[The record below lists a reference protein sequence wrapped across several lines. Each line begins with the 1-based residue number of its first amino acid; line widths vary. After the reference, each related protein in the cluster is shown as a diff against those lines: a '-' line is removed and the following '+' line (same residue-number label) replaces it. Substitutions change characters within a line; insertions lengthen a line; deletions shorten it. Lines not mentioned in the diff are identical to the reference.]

1 MENSWKMEEF
11 TAEEIHQK
19 QEEKKIVVP
28 KYQRGIVWK
37 ENQKKELID
46 SIKKG
51 IPFGSILLYHDEN
64 ANNYRLIDGLQRCTT
79 IYEFISNPAN
89 FFDTDDVDEEAIC
102 SLKELIN
109 TISNEET
116 IKNKIIEII
125 LKWIK
130 TEHKTMQDVVRM
142 QFYGCASMLSR
153 EFPTLVGKEQ
163 EVVKII
169 QPMFDKYIQMCDHM
183 SKAKIP
189 AIVIT
194 GNDDILPTVFE
205 RINSKGSQLTKW
217 QIYAAT
223 WSDDKIRINNEL
235 NKIISYNRDRYEEM
249 TLEDEINLQDFD
261 SFELERR
268 SELNTFELIFG
279 FGKMIS
285 DMFPQLFT
293 NSKKTTEVNSIGFNL
308 VTACLVL
315 KNSEIKNLNKNLV
328 EIVGDSEEINKF
340 LLEIIECIRV
350 VDKAIAITTKFK
362 SNVRGDI
369 APLHTEMQI
378 CSMIAS
384 VFINKHMTFEID
396 EKDSIIDRK
405 LNLDGVKENW
415 KAYKEAFIKNAIKV
429 YLLDILQINW
439 RGSGDKKLNY
449 IIINPTY
456 YTRNIAKEEFESALN
471 LWYESIKNE
480 RNEYKKIM
488 NPKEADKVIL
498 NIIYSNQ
505 FKAVDQIDDSTYD
518 IEHLA
523 TKGMMKKQLERFEG
537 KLRLPISSIGNLCL
551 LPTEYNQAKGERTIY
566 QYNDKVMKVDEIEEK
581 YSFTKYDDLKWI
593 EDLKLSQDELKME
606 YNKYID
612 QRFDKIKN
620 KLCEILYK

>member
-11 TAEEIHQK
+11 TAQEIHK
-19 QEEKKIVVP
+19 KKEDKKIVVP

-51 IPFGSILLYHDEN
+51 IPFGSILLYYDEN

-89 FFDTDDVDEEAIC
+89 FFDIDDIDDDAIDT
-102 SLKELIN
+102 LKKQIG
-109 TISNEET
+109 TVSNEET
-116 IKNKIIEII
+116 VKNKIIEII

-130 TEHKTMQDVVRM
+130 IEHKTMQDVVRM
-142 QFYGCASMLSR
+142 QFYGCAKMISE
-153 EFPTLVGKEQ
+153 EFPTLKGKET
-163 EVVKII
+163 ETVEII
-169 QPMFDKYIQMCDHM
+169 KPMFDKYIQMCEQM
-183 SKAKIP
+183 LNTKIP
-189 AIVIT
+189 AIVIS
-194 GNDDILPTVFE
+194 GSEEILPTVFE

-223 WSDDKIRINNEL
+223 WSDDKIKINKEL
-235 NKIISYNRDRYEEM
+235 NPIISYNRERYEEM
-249 TLEDEINLQDFD
+249 TLDDEINLQDFD
-261 SFELERR
+261 SMGLERKA
-268 SELNTFELIFG
+268 ELNTFELIFG

-285 DMFPQLFT
+285 ESFPQLFT
-293 NSKKTTEVNSIGFNL
+293 NTKKSTDVSSIGFNL
-308 VTACLVL
+308 INACLVL
-315 KNSEIKNLNKNLV
+315 KNNEIKNLNKNLI
-328 EIVGDSEEINKF
+328 EIVGNSEEINKF
-340 LLEIIECIRV
+340 LLEIIECIKL

-362 SNVRGDI
+362 SNVRGDT

-384 VFINKHMTFEID
+384 VFINKHMTFVID
-396 EKDSIIDRK
+396 EKDIITDRK

-415 KAYKEAFIKNAIKV
+415 KNYKEAFLNNALKV
-429 YLLDILQINW
+429 YLLDLLQTNW

-449 IIINPTY
+449 IIINPAY
-456 YTRNIAKEEFESALN
+456 YTRTITKEEFESVLN

-488 NPKEADKVIL
+488 NPKEADKIVL

-505 FKAVDQIDDSTYD
+505 FKAIDQIDDSTYD

-523 TKGMMKKQLERFEG
+523 TKGMMKKQLERFNG
-537 KLRLPISSIGNLCL
+537 NLRLPISSIGNLCL
-551 LPTEYNQAKGERTIY
+551 LPTEYNQAKGEKTIY
-566 QYNDKVMKVDEIEEK
+566 QYQDTQMDISEIEEK
-581 YSFTKYDDLKWI
+581 FSFTTSNDLKWI
-593 EDLKLSQDELKME
+593 GNMNLTENELKTE

-612 QRFDKIKN
+612 SRFERIKS
-620 KLCEILYK
+620 KLFEILF

>member
-11 TAEEIHQK
+11 TAQEIHK
-19 QEEKKIVVP
+19 KKEDKKIVVP

-51 IPFGSILLYHDEN
+51 IPFGSILLYYDEN

-89 FFDTDDVDEEAIC
+89 FFDIDDIDDDAIDT
-102 SLKELIN
+102 LKEQIG
-109 TISNEET
+109 TVSNEET
-116 IKNKIIEII
+116 VKNKIIEII

-142 QFYGCASMLSR
+142 QFYGCAKMISE
-153 EFPTLVGKEQ
+153 EFPTLKGKET
-163 EVVKII
+163 ETVEII
-169 QPMFDKYIQMCDHM
+169 KPMFDKYIQMCEQM
-183 SKAKIP
+183 SNTKIP
-189 AIVIT
+189 AIVIS
-194 GNDDILPTVFE
+194 GSEEILPTVFE

-223 WSDDKIRINNEL
+223 WSDDKIKINKEL
-235 NKIISYNRDRYEEM
+235 NPIISYNRERYEEM
-249 TLEDEINLQDFD
+249 TLDDEINLQDFD
-261 SFELERR
+261 SMGLERKA
-268 SELNTFELIFG
+268 ELNTFELIFG

-285 DMFPQLFT
+285 ESFPQLFT
-293 NSKKTTEVNSIGFNL
+293 NTKKSTDVSSIGFNL
-308 VTACLVL
+308 INACLVL
-315 KNSEIKNLNKNLV
+315 KNNEIKNLNKNLI
-328 EIVGDSEEINKF
+328 EIVGNSEEINKF
-340 LLEIIECIRV
+340 LLEIIECIKL

-362 SNVRGDI
+362 SNVRGDT

-384 VFINKHMTFEID
+384 VFINKHMTFVID
-396 EKDSIIDRK
+396 EKDIITDRK

-415 KAYKEAFIKNAIKV
+415 KNYKEAFLNNALKV
-429 YLLDILQINW
+429 YLLDLLQTNW

-449 IIINPTY
+449 IIINPAY
-456 YTRNIAKEEFESALN
+456 YTRTITKEEFESVLN

-488 NPKEADKVIL
+488 NPKEADKIVL

-505 FKAVDQIDDSTYD
+505 FKAIDQIDDSTYD

-523 TKGMMKKQLERFEG
+523 TKGMMKKQLERFNG
-537 KLRLPISSIGNLCL
+537 NLRLPISSIGNLCL
-551 LPTEYNQAKGERTIY
+551 LPTEYNQAKGEKTIY
-566 QYNDKVMKVDEIEEK
+566 QYQDTQMDISEIEEK
-581 YSFTKYDDLKWI
+581 FSFTTSNDLKWI
-593 EDLKLSQDELKME
+593 GNMNLTENELKTE

-612 QRFDKIKN
+612 SRFERIKS
-620 KLCEILYK
+620 KLFEILF

>member
-11 TAEEIHQK
+11 TAQEIHK
-19 QEEKKIVVP
+19 KKEDKKIVVP

-51 IPFGSILLYHDEN
+51 IPFGSILLYYDEN

-89 FFDTDDVDEEAIC
+89 FFDIDDIDDDAIDT
-102 SLKELIN
+102 LKEQIG
-109 TISNEET
+109 TVSNEET
-116 IKNKIIEII
+116 VKNKIIEII

-142 QFYGCASMLSR
+142 QFYGCAKMISE
-153 EFPTLVGKEQ
+153 EFPTLKGKET
-163 EVVKII
+163 ETVEII
-169 QPMFDKYIQMCDHM
+169 KPMFDKYIQMCEQM
-183 SKAKIP
+183 LNTKIP
-189 AIVIT
+189 AIVIS
-194 GNDDILPTVFE
+194 GSEEILPTVFE

-223 WSDDKIRINNEL
+223 WSDDKIKINKEL
-235 NKIISYNRDRYEEM
+235 NPIISYNRERYEEM
-249 TLEDEINLQDFD
+249 TLDDEINLQDFD
-261 SFELERR
+261 SMDLERKA
-268 SELNTFELIFG
+268 ELNTFELIFG

-285 DMFPQLFT
+285 ESFPQLFT
-293 NSKKTTEVNSIGFNL
+293 NTKKSTDVSSIGFNL
-308 VTACLVL
+308 INACLVL
-315 KNSEIKNLNKNLV
+315 KNNEIKNLNKNLI
-328 EIVGDSEEINKF
+328 EIVGNSEEINKF
-340 LLEIIECIRV
+340 LLEIIECIKL

-362 SNVRGDI
+362 SNVRGDT

-384 VFINKHMTFEID
+384 VFINKHMTFVID
-396 EKDSIIDRK
+396 EKDIITDRK

-415 KAYKEAFIKNAIKV
+415 KSYKEAFLNNALKV
-429 YLLDILQINW
+429 YLLDLLQTNW

-449 IIINPTY
+449 IIINPAY
-456 YTRNIAKEEFESALN
+456 YTRTITKEEFESVLN

-488 NPKEADKVIL
+488 NPKEADKIVL

-505 FKAVDQIDDSTYD
+505 FKAIDQIDDSTYD

-523 TKGMMKKQLERFEG
+523 TKGMMKKQLERFNG
-537 KLRLPISSIGNLCL
+537 NLRLPISSIGNLCL
-551 LPTEYNQAKGERTIY
+551 LPTEYNQAKGEKTIY
-566 QYNDKVMKVDEIEEK
+566 QYQDTQMDISEIEEK
-581 YSFTKYDDLKWI
+581 FSFTTSNDLKWI
-593 EDLKLSQDELKME
+593 GNMNLTENELKTE

-612 QRFDKIKN
+612 SRFERIKS
-620 KLCEILYK
+620 KLFEILF

>member
-11 TAEEIHQK
+11 TAQEIHK
-19 QEEKKIVVP
+19 KKEDKKIVVP

-51 IPFGSILLYHDEN
+51 IPFGSILLYYDEN

-89 FFDTDDVDEEAIC
+89 FFDIDDIDDDAIDT
-102 SLKELIN
+102 LKEQIG
-109 TISNEET
+109 TVSNEET
-116 IKNKIIEII
+116 VKNKIIEII

-130 TEHKTMQDVVRM
+130 IEHKTMQDVVRM
-142 QFYGCASMLSR
+142 QFYGCAKMISE
-153 EFPTLVGKEQ
+153 EFPTLKGKET
-163 EVVKII
+163 ETVEII
-169 QPMFDKYIQMCDHM
+169 KPMFDKYIQMCEQM
-183 SKAKIP
+183 SNTKIP
-189 AIVIT
+189 AIVIS
-194 GNDDILPTVFE
+194 GSEEILPTVFE

-223 WSDDKIRINNEL
+223 WSDDKIKINKEL
-235 NKIISYNRDRYEEM
+235 NPIISYNRERYEEM
-249 TLEDEINLQDFD
+249 TLDDEINLQDFD
-261 SFELERR
+261 SMGLERKA
-268 SELNTFELIFG
+268 ELNTFELIFG

-285 DMFPQLFT
+285 ESFPQLFT
-293 NSKKTTEVNSIGFNL
+293 NTKKSTDVSSIGFNL
-308 VTACLVL
+308 INACLVL
-315 KNSEIKNLNKNLV
+315 KNNEIKNLNKNLV
-328 EIVGDSEEINKF
+328 EIVGNSEEINKF
-340 LLEIIECIRV
+340 LLEIIECIKL

-362 SNVRGDI
+362 SNVRGDT

-384 VFINKHMTFEID
+384 VFINKHMTFVID
-396 EKDSIIDRK
+396 EKDIITDRK

-415 KAYKEAFIKNAIKV
+415 KNYKEAFLNNALKV
-429 YLLDILQINW
+429 YLLDLLQTNW

-449 IIINPTY
+449 IIINPAY
-456 YTRNIAKEEFESALN
+456 YTRTITKEEFESVLN

-488 NPKEADKVIL
+488 NPKEADKIVL

-505 FKAVDQIDDSTYD
+505 FKAIDQIDDSTYD

-523 TKGMMKKQLERFEG
+523 TKGMMKKQLERFNG
-537 KLRLPISSIGNLCL
+537 NLRLPISSIGNLCL
-551 LPTEYNQAKGERTIY
+551 LPTEYNQAKGEKTIY
-566 QYNDKVMKVDEIEEK
+566 QYQDTQMDISEIEEK
-581 YSFTKYDDLKWI
+581 FSFTTSNDLKWI
-593 EDLKLSQDELKME
+593 ENMNLTENELKTE

-612 QRFDKIKN
+612 SRFERIKS
-620 KLCEILYK
+620 KLFEILF